1 MDYTQLTAQA
11 RQATEELLEAAH
23 LETGDIFVVGC
34 SSSEIM
40 GGRIGKDSSME
51 AAAAVLAGVLP
62 PLQEQG
68 VYLAA
73 QCCEHLNRSIVIERE
88 AAKANGYQI
97 VSAIPQ
103 PHAGGSW
110 ATNCW
115 QRFNDPVLVEEVRA
129 AAGMDIG
136 GTLIGMH
143 LRRVA
148 VPVRL
153 SMDHIGQ
160 AILLCAR
167 TRSAVHRRFPR
178 RLQSGGSAMIP
189 EAQKQQM
196 AEAVAKI
203 RETMAAA
210 AKAAGRDPA
219 EVRLCA
225 ACKTRTVEE
234 VRYSAD
240 LPIDLFGENHVQE
253 LVEKTDANA
262 YNGKPGHFI
271 GHLQTNKVNKVVGRA
286 ALIQSVDSTRLLD
299 KIDAAAA
306 RLGLVQD
313 ILVEINI
320 GEEASKSGVDADSL
334 FPLLEA
340 AAAREH
346 IRLRGLMAIPP
357 ADADDTETRRF
368 FAQMRE
374 LLARADARHYDRAQM
389 DTLSMGM
396 SHDYAAAIAE
406 GATIVRV
413 GTAIYG
419 ARDYSKKA

>member
-1 MDYTQLTAQA
+1 
-11 RQATEELLEAAH
+11 
-23 LETGDIFVVGC
+23 
-34 SSSEIM
+34 
-40 GGRIGKDSSME
+40 
-51 AAAAVLAGVLP
+51 
-62 PLQEQG
+62 
-68 VYLAA
+68 
-73 QCCEHLNRSIVIERE
+73 
-88 AAKANGYQI
+88 
-97 VSAIPQ
+97 
-103 PHAGGSW
+103 
-110 ATNCW
+110 
-115 QRFNDPVLVEEVRA
+115 
-129 AAGMDIG
+129 
-136 GTLIGMH
+136 
-143 LRRVA
+143 
-148 VPVRL
+148 
-153 SMDHIGQ
+153 
-160 AILLCAR
+160 
-167 TRSAVHRRFPR
+167 
-178 RLQSGGSAMIP
+178 MIP

-357 ADADDTETRRF
+357 VAKTSDGNHAYFTK
-368 FAQMRE
+368 MHE
-374 LLARADARHYDRAQM
+374 LFVDIGRKKYDNVSM
-389 DTLSMGM
+389 DFLSMGM
-396 SHDYAAAIAE
+396 SGDFEDAISA
-406 GATIVRV
+406 GANMVRV
-413 GTAIYG
+413 GSSIFG
-419 ARDYSKKA
+419 ARDYSQH

>member
-1 MDYTQLTAQA
+1 
-11 RQATEELLEAAH
+11 
-23 LETGDIFVVGC
+23 
-34 SSSEIM
+34 
-40 GGRIGKDSSME
+40 
-51 AAAAVLAGVLP
+51 
-62 PLQEQG
+62 
-68 VYLAA
+68 
-73 QCCEHLNRSIVIERE
+73 
-88 AAKANGYQI
+88 
-97 VSAIPQ
+97 
-103 PHAGGSW
+103 
-110 ATNCW
+110 
-115 QRFNDPVLVEEVRA
+115 
-129 AAGMDIG
+129 
-136 GTLIGMH
+136 
-143 LRRVA
+143 
-148 VPVRL
+148 
-153 SMDHIGQ
+153 
-160 AILLCAR
+160 
-167 TRSAVHRRFPR
+167 
-178 RLQSGGSAMIP
+178 MIP

-203 RETMAAA
+203 RETMAVA
-210 AKAAGRDPA
+210 AKTAGRDPA

-320 GEEASKSGVDADSL
+320 GEEVDSL

-340 AAAREH
+340 AAARER

-389 DTLSMGM
+389 DILSMGM

>member
-1 MDYTQLTAQA
+1 
-11 RQATEELLEAAH
+11 
-23 LETGDIFVVGC
+23 
-34 SSSEIM
+34 
-40 GGRIGKDSSME
+40 
-51 AAAAVLAGVLP
+51 
-62 PLQEQG
+62 
-68 VYLAA
+68 
-73 QCCEHLNRSIVIERE
+73 
-88 AAKANGYQI
+88 
-97 VSAIPQ
+97 
-103 PHAGGSW
+103 
-110 ATNCW
+110 
-115 QRFNDPVLVEEVRA
+115 
-129 AAGMDIG
+129 
-136 GTLIGMH
+136 
-143 LRRVA
+143 
-148 VPVRL
+148 
-153 SMDHIGQ
+153 
-160 AILLCAR
+160 
-167 TRSAVHRRFPR
+167 
-178 RLQSGGSAMIP
+178 MIP

-210 AKAAGRDPA
+210 ARAAGRDPA
-219 EVRLCA
+219 DVRLCA

-253 LVEKTDANA
+253 LVEKTDAGA

-286 ALIQSVDSTRLLD
+286 ALIQSVDST
-299 KIDAAAA
+299 

-340 AAAREH
+340 AAARENT
-346 IRLRGLMAIPP
+346 RLRGLMAIPP
-357 ADADDTETRRF
+357 ADADDAETRRF

-374 LLARADARHYDRAQM
+374 LLAKADAQHYDRAQM
-389 DTLSMGM
+389 DILSMGM

>member
-1 MDYTQLTAQA
+1 
-11 RQATEELLEAAH
+11 
-23 LETGDIFVVGC
+23 
-34 SSSEIM
+34 
-40 GGRIGKDSSME
+40 
-51 AAAAVLAGVLP
+51 
-62 PLQEQG
+62 
-68 VYLAA
+68 
-73 QCCEHLNRSIVIERE
+73 
-88 AAKANGYQI
+88 
-97 VSAIPQ
+97 
-103 PHAGGSW
+103 
-110 ATNCW
+110 
-115 QRFNDPVLVEEVRA
+115 
-129 AAGMDIG
+129 
-136 GTLIGMH
+136 
-143 LRRVA
+143 
-148 VPVRL
+148 
-153 SMDHIGQ
+153 
-160 AILLCAR
+160 
-167 TRSAVHRRFPR
+167 
-178 RLQSGGSAMIP
+178 MIP

-196 AEAVAKI
+196 AEAVTKI

-334 FPLLEA
+334 FPLLET

-357 ADADDTETRRF
+357 VAKTSDGNHAYFTK
-368 FAQMRE
+368 MHE
-374 LLARADARHYDRAQM
+374 LFVDIGRKKYDNVSM
-389 DTLSMGM
+389 DFLSMGM
-396 SHDYAAAIAE
+396 SGDFEDAIAA
-406 GATIVRV
+406 GANMVRV
-413 GTAIYG
+413 SSSIFG
-419 ARDYSKKA
+419 ARDYSRH

>member
-1 MDYTQLTAQA
+1 
-11 RQATEELLEAAH
+11 
-23 LETGDIFVVGC
+23 
-34 SSSEIM
+34 
-40 GGRIGKDSSME
+40 
-51 AAAAVLAGVLP
+51 
-62 PLQEQG
+62 
-68 VYLAA
+68 
-73 QCCEHLNRSIVIERE
+73 
-88 AAKANGYQI
+88 
-97 VSAIPQ
+97 
-103 PHAGGSW
+103 
-110 ATNCW
+110 
-115 QRFNDPVLVEEVRA
+115 
-129 AAGMDIG
+129 
-136 GTLIGMH
+136 
-143 LRRVA
+143 
-148 VPVRL
+148 
-153 SMDHIGQ
+153 
-160 AILLCAR
+160 
-167 TRSAVHRRFPR
+167 
-178 RLQSGGSAMIP
+178 MIP

-299 KIDAAAA
+299 KIEAAAERLGITQEILMEINIGAEESKSGVGPDDLWPLLDAAAA
-306 RLGLVQD
+306 
-313 ILVEINI
+313 
-320 GEEASKSGVDADSL
+320 KT
-334 FPLLEA
+334 
-340 AAAREH
+340 H
-346 IRLRGLMAIPP
+346 IKVRGLMAIPP
-357 ADADDTETRRF
+357 ADADDTATRRF
-368 FAQMRE
+368 FAEMRE
-374 LLARADARHYDRAQM
+374 LLAKAAARGYENARM
-389 DTLSMGM
+389 NILSMGM

-419 ARDYSKKA
+419 ARDYSKKKYDMKDIKIIKDTQKEVFDEEEEKHKKELEELERMGNEDKKGGEDYGI